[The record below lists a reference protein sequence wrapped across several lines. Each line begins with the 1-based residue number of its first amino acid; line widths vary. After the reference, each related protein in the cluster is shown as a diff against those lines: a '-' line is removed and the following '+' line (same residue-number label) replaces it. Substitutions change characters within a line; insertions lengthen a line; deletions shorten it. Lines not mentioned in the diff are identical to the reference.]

1 MDNRKYWV
9 EIAEYDLGTAK
20 AMLDSGRYLYV
31 GFMCHQSIEKILK
44 AIYVVRVKEMPPR
57 IHNLAR
63 LVKLT
68 ELQKEISSE
77 YLELIQELNPLN
89 IASRYPDQELEIL
102 GDLDFDYS
110 KKLLERTGR
119 LFKWLKIRTL

>member
-9 EIAEYDLGTAK
+9 EIAEYDLITAK
-20 AMLDSGRYLYV
+20 AMLESGRYLYV

-44 AIYVVRVKEMPPR
+44 AIYVIRIKEMPPR

-63 LVKLT
+63 LIKLT
-68 ELQKEISSE
+68 ELQEEISLE

-102 GDLDFDYS
+102 VDLNFDYS

-119 LFKWLKIRTL
+119 LFQWLKTKTL